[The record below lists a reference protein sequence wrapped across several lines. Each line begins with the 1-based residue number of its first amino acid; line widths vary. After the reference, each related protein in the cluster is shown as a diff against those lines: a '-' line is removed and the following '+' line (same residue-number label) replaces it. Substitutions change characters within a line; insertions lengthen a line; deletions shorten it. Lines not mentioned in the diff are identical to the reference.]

1 VASCEEAPPNDADS
15 RRIET
20 SELQDLW
27 EASGL
32 SDRTDRPVKPDGSL
46 SVFAASDAGTAW
58 RSV

>member
-1 VASCEEAPPNDADS
+1 MASCEGAPPNGADS

-32 SDRTDRPVKPDGSL
+32 SDRTDRPVKPDSAL
-46 SVFAASDAGTAW
+46 SVFAAGDAWTSW